1 MGGAARPRGFA
12 APLSR
17 LCNENTLF
25 EQMPQIK
32 ESNVPTLVE
41 HLKTQ
46 LEDQG
51 EYVVLANL
59 DTGWFAINPNTW
71 EKRLARCKTLG
82 REGPNLIVYRT
93 LSGEE
98 RDHHVVPFRVI
109 EPMLSGETLKLQKNG
124 SYRWNLTLRNDRLHV
139 SHRRGYAS
147 VEDGLAAILL
157 VEHPATDSPAVVIRE
172 RVSLRTNAYEGIVE
186 GIARESVVLSRSR
199 SSRLRH
205 EALRLSEGVCEC
217 CGVDFSHV
225 LHGKGLR
232 ALQVH
237 HKKQLALRETPEAT
251 SLQDLAVV
259 CANCHAII
267 HTDPKNAIPVEVMK
281 EEWNRQ
287 I

>member
-1 MGGAARPRGFA
+1 M
-12 APLSR
+12 
-17 LCNENTLF
+17 
-25 EQMPQIK
+25 
-32 ESNVPTLVE
+32 PTLVE
-41 HLKTQ
+41 RLKME

-59 DTGWFAINPNTW
+59 ETGWFAINPNTW
-71 EKRLARCKTLG
+71 EKRLVRCKTLG

-93 LSGEE
+93 SSGEE
-98 RDHHVVPFRVI
+98 RDHHVVPLSVI
-109 EPMLSGETLKLQKNG
+109 APMLSDETLKLQKNG
-124 SYRWNLTLRNDRLHV
+124 NYRWNLTLRNDRLHV
-139 SHRRGYAS
+139 SHREGYAS

-157 VEHPATDSPAVVIRE
+157 VEHPVTADSPLVVSRE
-172 RVSLRTNAYEGIVE
+172 RVALRTNAYEGIVE

-199 SSRLRH
+199 SARLRH

-217 CGVDFSHV
+217 CSVDFSQM

-251 SLQDLAVV
+251 SLEDLAVV

-267 HTDPKNAIPVEVMK
+267 HTDPKNAIPVEVLK
-281 EEWNRQ
+281 EEWDRR